1 MIFLIMNQEIIEKTE
16 DNDLIDPVGDLR
28 RALNQELPLREDFHR
43 FYNKL
48 KNLPMFFEIA
58 KNRQDQ

>member
-1 MIFLIMNQEIIEKTE
+1 MKTEIVEKTE
-16 DNDLIDPVGDLR
+16 DNDLIDPIGDLR
-28 RALNQELPLREDFHR
+28 RALNEELPTREEFHK

-58 KNRQDQ
+58 KNRYEQ

>member
-1 MIFLIMNQEIIEKTE
+1 MKTEIVENIE
-16 DNDLIDPVGDLR
+16 DNDLIDPIGDLR
-28 RALNQELPLREDFHR
+28 RALNQEMPERAAFHK
-43 FYNKL
+43 FYTKL

>member
-1 MIFLIMNQEIIEKTE
+1 MNAEIIEKTE
-16 DNDLIDPVGDLR
+16 DNDLIDPIGDLR
-28 RALNQELPLREDFHR
+28 RALNQEIPTREGFHK

-58 KNRQDQ
+58 KTRSNQ

>member
-1 MIFLIMNQEIIEKTE
+1 MNQEIIETIE
-16 DNDLIDPVGDLR
+16 DKDPIGDLR
-28 RALNQELPLREDFHR
+28 RALNQEIPTREEFHK

-58 KNRQDQ
+58 KKRSNQ

>member
-1 MIFLIMNQEIIEKTE
+1 MKTEIIENNE
-16 DNDLIDPVGDLR
+16 DIDLIDPIGDLR
-28 RALNQELPLREDFHR
+28 RALNQEIPAREDFHK

-58 KNRQDQ
+58 KKRCN